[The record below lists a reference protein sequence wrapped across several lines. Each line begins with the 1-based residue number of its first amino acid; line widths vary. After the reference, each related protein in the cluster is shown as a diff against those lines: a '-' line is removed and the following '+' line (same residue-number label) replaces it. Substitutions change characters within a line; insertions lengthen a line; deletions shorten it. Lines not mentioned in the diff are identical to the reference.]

1 VLFESFLH
9 VKIINMLAMRNFEST
24 SGKFQELEIYI
35 GKNYGQKEDMKLYT
49 YLRDLRFY
57 GDET

>member
-1 VLFESFLH
+1 
-9 VKIINMLAMRNFEST
+9 MRNFEST